1 MYDFGW
7 IGWTVLALAAFLT
20 GASKTGVPGL
30 GILGIL
36 LTARYVPTMK
46 STGMILPMLIVGDL
60 FAVAYYRRHAVWKHL
75 VKLMPVAAVGIV
87 LGSLMLAWLM
97 PGKFA
102 APKGPAGGQVQ
113 APAQTQ
119 PQTQPLGDPDPAN
132 KLHEAQQVKAD
143 HQLRVFIGVVV
154 LVMLALSWWRNRRGG
169 DLPIPTGWWFPV
181 CMGLVAGV
189 TTMMANAA
197 GPVMVI
203 YLLAMRLPKNEFLGT
218 GAWYYLILNWF
229 KVPFSVHLGLINWQ
243 SLQFNLVLL
252 PLIVLGAVAGVKL
265 MKFIPEKAFNS
276 IVQLLAVVAAAALL
290 F

>member
-1 MYDFGW
+1 MYDFPWYGW
-7 IGWTVLALAAFLT
+7 AVLALAAFLT

-75 VKLMPVAAVGIV
+75 VKLIPVAAVGIV
-87 LGSLMLAWLM
+87 IGSLLLAWLM
-97 PGKFA
+97 PEKL
-102 APKGPAGGQVQ
+102 APKRAPPGGQVE
-113 APAQTQ
+113 AQTQ
-119 PQTQPLGDPDPAN
+119 TQPPSDQDPAN
-132 KLHEAQQVKAD
+132 KFQEAQQAKAD
-143 HQLRVFIGVVV
+143 HQLRVFIGSVV

-229 KVPFSVHLGLINWQ
+229 KVPFSVHLGLINWN
-243 SLQFNLVLL
+243 SLQFNLILL
-252 PLIVLGAVAGVKL
+252 PLIVIGALAGVKL
-265 MKFIPEKAFNS
+265 VKYIPEKFFNAL
-276 IVQLLAVVAAAALL
+276 VQWLAVVAAAALL